1 MPKVSVIIPTY
12 NREKYLPEAIN
23 SVLNQTYK
31 DFEIII
37 VDDGSRDNTKEVV
50 ESFMKKY
57 PHIPIRYFYQE
68 NKGPAAARNRGIKE
82 AKGEYIAFLDSDDI
96 WLPEMLKESL
106 DFLKKHNFDWVTCA
120 SYEKDGFSKSI
131 RRLPQYL
138 WDKKTHQLHLLKE
151 GIFFFSEIPNAGC
164 FLSKKSCFIKIG
176 MFDESFRIGEDTDIY
191 LRLEEAGFR
200 GGYLDKPL
208 LIYRVNESSI
218 TRSKNYSGLWQHV
231 ILAKKHA
238 KILGMKNSIIRRS
251 YSEFLWRCAEIF
263 INSQKFLYGF
273 RCFLRSWYLWP
284 SKEKIRR
291 MLRFIKRRIKRCVL
305 LLMQGL

>member
-1 MPKVSVIIPTY
+1 
-12 NREKYLPEAIN
+12 
-23 SVLNQTYK
+23 
-31 DFEIII
+31 
-37 VDDGSRDNTKEVV
+37 
-50 ESFMKKY
+50 
-57 PHIPIRYFYQE
+57 
-68 NKGPAAARNRGIKE
+68 
-82 AKGEYIAFLDSDDI
+82 
-96 WLPEMLKESL
+96 
-106 DFLKKHNFDWVTCA
+106 
-120 SYEKDGFSKSI
+120 
-131 RRLPQYL
+131 
-138 WDKKTHQLHLLKE
+138 
-151 GIFFFSEIPNAGC
+151 
-164 FLSKKSCFIKIG
+164 